1 MKFRF
6 ITSIL
11 GKLHAGLNKT
21 SPPQRTMPAIALRG
35 PGRGAAPPVCSAILS
50 CAVALDDDLRWL
62 TRWRPPTRRAWPESF
77 QLFRQRDAVDQDHG
91 VDLEPARILVR
102 RASLIAVLSDEVV
115 VVGDE
120 QKVIVRIGR
129 IERRHQRH
137 SFPLFREIVAVVRLA
152 VVQSE
157 LLQFPPSR

>member
-6 ITSIL
+6 VTSIL

-50 CAVALDDDLRWL
+50 CADALDGDCVGPRVPRL
-62 TRWRPPTRRAWPESF
+62 F

-115 VVGDE
+115 VVG
-120 QKVIVRIGR
+120 
-129 IERRHQRH
+129 
-137 SFPLFREIVAVVRLA
+137 
-152 VVQSE
+152 
-157 LLQFPPSR
+157 